1 MYGFFKQALGGAW
14 LLSVSGTAIEVLH
27 HPSETF
33 EFDSIVKLVQQYGNA
48 SQQKLAEQYACTPDD
63 TLKRQLIAVYQ
74 DTWCKVRAWGMFQE
88 TVTFRIASVTYQ
100 WYPAI
105 TAFLRANPRFRE
117 SKITVE
123 PEQAREK
130 RAYIDAVPYD
140 VILNPA
146 NQERFQRTLTSG
158 TDFR

>member
-1 MYGFFKQALGGAW
+1 MYGMVLGGAW

-33 EFDSIVKLVQQYGNA
+33 EFDSVVKLVQQYGNA

-63 TLKRQLIAVYQ
+63 TLKRQLIAVYR
-74 DTWCKVRAWGMFQE
+74 DTWCKVRAWGVFQE
-88 TVTFRIASVTYQ
+88 AVTFRIASVTYQ

-146 NQERFQRTLTSG
+146 NRERFQKALTSG

>member
-1 MYGFFKQALGGAW
+1 MYGMVLGGAW
-14 LLSVSGTAIEVLH
+14 LLSVSETAIEVLH

-33 EFDSIVKLVQQYGNA
+33 EFDSVVKLVQQYGNA
-48 SQQKLAEQYACTPDD
+48 SQQKLAEQYACTPND

-74 DTWCKVRAWGMFQE
+74 DTWCKVRAWGVFQE
-88 TVTFRIASVTYQ
+88 AVTFRIASVTYQ

-123 PEQAREK
+123 PE
-130 RAYIDAVPYD
+130 
-140 VILNPA
+140 
-146 NQERFQRTLTSG
+146 
-158 TDFR
+158 

>member
-1 MYGFFKQALGGAW
+1 MRGCFRYRERQLRYCI
-14 LLSVSGTAIEVLH
+14 T
-27 HPSETF
+27 PSETF
-33 EFDSIVKLVQQYGNA
+33 EFDSVVKLVQQYGNA

-63 TLKRQLIAVYQ
+63 TLKRQLIAVYR
-74 DTWCKVRAWGMFQE
+74 DTWCKVRAWGVFQE
-88 TVTFRIASVTYQ
+88 AVTFRIASVTYQ

-123 PEQAREK
+123 PEQVREK

-146 NQERFQRTLTSG
+146 NRKRFQKALTSG

>member
-1 MYGFFKQALGGAW
+1 MI
-14 LLSVSGTAIEVLH
+14 SG
-27 HPSETF
+27 
-33 EFDSIVKLVQQYGNA
+33 
-48 SQQKLAEQYACTPDD
+48 
-63 TLKRQLIAVYQ
+63 
-74 DTWCKVRAWGMFQE
+74 
-88 TVTFRIASVTYQ
+88 
-100 WYPAI
+100 I

-140 VILNPA
+140 VILDSA
-146 NQERFQRTLTSG
+146 NQERFQRALTFG

>member
-1 MYGFFKQALGGAW
+1 MYNHTGLQGRLTADPELRYTQQ
-14 LLSVSGTAIEVLH
+14 GT
-27 HPSETF
+27 
-33 EFDSIVKLVQQYGNA
+33 
-48 SQQKLAEQYACTPDD
+48 
-63 TLKRQLIAVYQ
+63 
-74 DTWCKVRAWGMFQE
+74 
-88 TVTFRIASVTYQ
+88 
-100 WYPAI
+100 AI

-123 PEQAREK
+123 PEQAWEK

-146 NQERFQRTLTSG
+146 NRERFPKALTSG